1 MFITLINHSFT
12 HHNLL
17 FIIDLTTMCH
27 HESANMYDVYQ
38 SPYTRFVDLTK
49 TFDYI
54 DRTANNIRLY
64 LLVFVSIKYMSVC
77 LETLQQLNVNAF

>member
-1 MFITLINHSFT
+1 
-12 HHNLL
+12 
-17 FIIDLTTMCH
+17 MCH
-27 HESANMYDVYQ
+27 HESAKMYDVYK

-77 LETLQQLNVNAF
+77 LETLQQLYVNAFWRLVCQD